1 MYPRNLLFVTR
12 MVGAWLCIRGSKR
25 LTDVL
30 RRSKINFDNPNLEK
44 IWTKTFESFY
54 PNITT
59 KLSTKTV
66 AMKRFFCALLLG
78 LDIID
83 RVLFNMVWKGEWS
96 VHLIQLTMKYI
107 FSTMHQLEGKMLDWN
122 ITYLTSTNLEIL

>member
-1 MYPRNLLFVTR
+1 
-12 MVGAWLCIRGSKR
+12 
-25 LTDVL
+25 
-30 RRSKINFDNPNLEK
+30 
-44 IWTKTFESFY
+44 
-54 PNITT
+54 
-59 KLSTKTV
+59 
-66 AMKRFFCALLLG
+66 MKRVFCALLLG

-122 ITYLTSTNLEIL
+122 ITDILLEKFQSNFLFYKCS